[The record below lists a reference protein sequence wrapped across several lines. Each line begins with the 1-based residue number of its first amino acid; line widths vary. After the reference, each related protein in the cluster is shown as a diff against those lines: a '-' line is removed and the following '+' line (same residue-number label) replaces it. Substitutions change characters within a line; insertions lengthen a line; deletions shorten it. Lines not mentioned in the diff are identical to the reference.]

1 MVKELFKK
9 LSIKKYSIDFE
20 PKSIQQHTIR
30 NGSEIL
36 CNLCYK
42 DAPTKIMDSV
52 EGSKEVCESC
62 YSLYKL
68 GEEISFR
75 KRYESSL
82 IILNGKE
89 YYPKKLYGNR
99 DWDKINKYII
109 EMISGHSEIEID
121 ALEAGEIERRNV
133 AIIKMDGNLMGP
145 FIGTS
150 ISFTDLYERSARID
164 LALKKSIF
172 KAIKTIY
179 DSVSTIT
186 DDTEAAKQCFA
197 TLMGIF
203 YAGGDDS
210 LIALPSWLA
219 LPFSWIV
226 GNEFRLRLG
235 NIRGLGIGIAVGNA
249 KANIWSL
256 ISASD
261 ELKAEAKR
269 YTRNNPSS
277 SSIMFDFAEETTLTG
292 GIVKSRLEY
301 LENEKLTTQPIILGN
316 ENDGFKEYV
325 KILFNVSEYGELL
338 RLSYLLSRYSRKE
351 LIPESLRN
359 KEDLIVSLCESQRK
373 AKSIRSAIQEV
384 IRVANKTVRIENPNK
399 NYVIIK
405 WFVSK
410 LYAHRQKARSEGKD
424 KEQVYEIIIS
434 LSPKLSS
441 KKTVD
446 EFLKEN
452 IDRSDNASYLD
463 ADRFIKILG
472 GGIL

>member
-1 MVKELFKK
+1 ME
-9 LSIKKYSIDFE
+9 
-20 PKSIQQHTIR
+20 
-30 NGSEIL
+30 
-36 CNLCYK
+36 
-42 DAPTKIMDSV
+42 SV

-62 YSLYKL
+62 HSLYKL

-75 KRYESSL
+75 KRYESSS
-82 IILNGKE
+82 IVLNGKE
-89 YYPKKLYGNR
+89 YYPTKLYGNR

-179 DSVSTIT
+179 DSISTIA

-226 GNEFRLRLG
+226 VNEFRLRLG

-269 YTRNNPSS
+269 YTRHNPSS
-277 SSIMFDFAEETTLTG
+277 SSIMFDIAEETTLTS

-301 LENEKLTTQPIILGN
+301 LENEKLTTQPIILDN
-316 ENDGFKEYV
+316 NDGFKEYV
-325 KILFNVSEYGELL
+325 KILFNVSEYDGLL
-338 RLSYLLSRYSRKE
+338 RLSYLLSRYSQKE

-359 KEDLIVSLCESQRK
+359 KENLITSLCESQRN
-373 AKSIRSAIQEV
+373 AKNIRSAIQEV
-384 IRVANKTVRIENPNK
+384 IRVANKTVRIESPDK

-424 KEQVYEIIIS
+424 REKVYEIIIS

-446 EFLKEN
+446 EFLKDN
-452 IDRSDNASYLD
+452 VDRSDNASYLD